1 VVDTP
6 SAELQRLLRT
16 DARTIEK
23 QERDVY
29 VRLARERSGDIVL
42 FGAGGLGRRILAG
55 LRANDVEPLAF
66 ADNSP
71 ARQGTLVDGLRVLSA
86 QDAAA
91 EFGSQAIFIVSI
103 WGANSPHR
111 FEHTRDQLAALGCA
125 VMVFP
130 PICWRFAESLLPYY
144 LQDLPHKVLE
154 QKTDVGRAFDLW
166 ADDASR
172 REYVS
177 QVRLRLTADFE
188 GLAHPVSHPQYFPDD
203 LYSWRDDEWVV
214 DGGAYD
220 GDSIRM
226 MTQLY
231 GDRFAHVLALE
242 PDPANFAKLE
252 DTVNALPPGS
262 RAKIACRALALAS
275 TPGTLHL
282 EPTGTAASA
291 VNASGSAGTVPV
303 SAEPL
308 DALLAGAVPT
318 LIKLDI
324 EGAEIDALLGAR
336 SAIAGSAPV
345 VAVCVYHRQ
354 DHLWRIPL
362 LLREYRDDY
371 AFFLRPHNEEGW
383 DLVCYAVPRGR
394 LRQLNA

>member
-1 VVDTP
+1 
-6 SAELQRLLRT
+6 LQRLLRT

-71 ARQGTLVDGLRVLSA
+71 ARQGTVVDGLRVLSA
-86 QDAAA
+86 EDAAA

-144 LQDLPHKVLE
+144 LQDLPHKVLD
-154 QKTDVGRAFDLW
+154 QKSDVLRAFDLW

-177 QVRLRLTADFE
+177 QVRFRLTADFE

-203 LYSWRDDEWVV
+203 LYAWRDDEWIV

-220 GDSIRM
+220 GDSIRT
-226 MTQLY
+226 MTGLY
-231 GDRFAHVLALE
+231 EDRFAHVLALE
-242 PDPANFAKLE
+242 PDPANFAKLAA
-252 DTVNALPPGS
+252 TVGALPAAT
-262 RAKIACRALALAS
+262 RAKIDCRPVALAS
-275 TPGTLHL
+275 VPGTLHL

-303 SAEPL
+303 GAEPL

-324 EGAEIDALLGAR
+324 EGAEIDALVGAR
-336 SAIAGSAPV
+336 RAITASAPV
-345 VAVCVYHRQ
+345 IAVCVYHRQ
-354 DHLWRIPL
+354 DHLWQIPL

-383 DLVCYAVPRGR
+383 DLVCYAVPRQR
-394 LRQLNA
+394 LRELHI